1 MATSN
6 RFSSTPMRNIV
17 IAGIAVSSMFVM
29 ALPSLASAAT
39 YAYVNKSGEVSTVT
53 ANDWQSALVNASN
66 IDIHSGVM
74 LLVSQLDNSIV
85 GDSVNGM

>member
-1 MATSN
+1 MTTSN
-6 RFSSTPMRNIV
+6 RFSSTSMRRIV

-53 ANDWQSALVNASN
+53 ANDWQTALATATN
-66 IDIHSGVM
+66 IHINSGVM
-74 LLVSQLDNSIV
+74 LLTSQLDNIV